1 MARYTPGNVPDDT
14 ARMAEFVRAEIG
26 KIAQAMET
34 ADERFTL
41 RKLYAAPKKFGDGTV
56 VLADG
61 NLWKPIGTATPGFY
75 GYYGAAW
82 HFLG

>member
-1 MARYTPGNVPDDT
+1 MARYIPGNVNDLAT
-14 ARMAEFVRAEIG
+14 KAELD

-34 ADERFTL
+34 GDAQLNLDM
-41 RKLYAAPKKFGDGTV
+41 LYAAPKKFRVGTI

-61 NLWKPIGTATPGFY
+61 NLWKPTGVATPGFY
-75 GYYGAAW
+75 GYYGGAW